1 MFLVF
6 LAALTAP
13 SEPPPVIR
21 VGTYSYP
28 RYDRKVALGP
38 LARMIAR
45 ISGRPAQI
53 LLLDT
58 PDALADA
65 MCNGD
70 VDVAMTNLGAFVKI
84 RECPK
89 VSAVAVLDTPAP
101 VLERYR
107 GVLLSRRDV
116 GVADLMD
123 LQTRAGGLRYS
134 EVLPGSTSGALV
146 QADALRSIGAH
157 AAPFMARRH
166 AGTHEAV
173 LEDLLAGRADVGA
186 LAEEPWH
193 KLQADNPAG
202 AARLALLWRSAPLP
216 PGPVVCRASAIVDCD
231 AIRSE
236 LLGPAGAE
244 AAAALSL
251 GWTETA
257 GATRFQAFDPAR
269 YDMFKAQ

>member
-13 SEPPPVIR
+13 SEPPTAIR
-21 VGTYSYP
+21 VGTYAYP
-28 RYDRKVALGP
+28 RYDRKVALRP
-38 LARMIAR
+38 LAHMIAR

-70 VDVAMTNLGAFVKI
+70 IDVAMTNLGAFVNI
-84 RECPK
+84 RECRQ
-89 VSAVAVLDTPAP
+89 VSAIAVLDTPAP

-107 GVLLSRRDV
+107 GVLLSRRDT
-116 GVADLMD
+116 GVSDLMA
-123 LQTRAGGLRYS
+123 LKTRAGGLRYS

-146 QADALRSIGAH
+146 QADALRAVGAH
-157 AAPFMARRH
+157 AAPFLARRH

-173 LEDLLAGRADVGA
+173 LEDLLAGRADIGA
-186 LAEEPWH
+186 LAEEPWR

-202 AARLALLWRSAPLP
+202 AASLALLWRSSPLP
-216 PGPVVCRASAIVDCD
+216 PGPVVCRANRIVNCD

-236 LLGPAGAE
+236 LLGPAGRD
-244 AAAALSL
+244 AATALSQ

-269 YDMFKAQ
+269 YDMFKAK